1 MGADELAEPG
11 TPYMPRCAFGA
22 RNKKQLV
29 AAGGVALFFVL
40 LGVCAVAVNICSFA
54 LIGKAGP
61 IAYAVVGHSKTIV
74 VVVLGFLFFSQG
86 QSMET
91 QIYNLAGV
99 SVAMVGV
106 ILYTHFTMA
115 QKENQTECLVTQTT
129 VHSFTNL
136 MEEM

>member
-1 MGADELAEPG
+1 MASLRVACADSAHIH
-11 TPYMPRCAFGA
+11 PRQAFHGVT
-22 RNKKQLV
+22 LV
-29 AAGGVALFFVL
+29 YIVL

-115 QKENQTECLVTQTT
+115 QKAKQPDCLERCGCWVAGR
-129 VHSFTNL
+129 
-136 MEEM
+136 